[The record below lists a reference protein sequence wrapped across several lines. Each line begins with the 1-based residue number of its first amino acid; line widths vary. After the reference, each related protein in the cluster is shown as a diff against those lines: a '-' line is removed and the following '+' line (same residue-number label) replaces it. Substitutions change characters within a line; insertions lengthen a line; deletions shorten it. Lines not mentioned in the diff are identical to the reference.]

1 MWGICPVGCRHQ
13 GSFSYWWQ
21 NNEAALLICWKG
33 QGRFRD
39 SAGSVWS
46 GPALSQQKALPGG
59 GPLVDT
65 ELGQEKLQGSLH
77 RATAGGVCCGPH
89 SSRRGPAV
97 TLSGGKDTRGATP
110 TLYTGQV
117 EEPGA
122 GAASR
127 ALTLIPEFRTTVQFP
142 LKSGHVKSKIGA

>member
-1 MWGICPVGCRHQ
+1 MWGICPAGCRHQ

-33 QGRFRD
+33 KGQFRD

-46 GPALSQQKALPGG
+46 GPALSQQKASPGG

-65 ELGQEKLQGSLH
+65 ELGQGH

-89 SSRRGPAV
+89 SSRREGCFLSVYQVGKTQGGPP
-97 TLSGGKDTRGATP
+97 P

-117 EEPGA
+117 EEPAA
-122 GAASR
+122 GAASG
-127 ALTLIPEFRTTVQFP
+127 ALTLTPEFRTIVQFP
-142 LKSGHVKSKIGA
+142 LKSGHVKSKIGD